1 MFRLFFFIVG
11 FFFTVSQNNLLTA
24 EVGMPQLDPTYWAS
38 QAFWLIIIFSLLYL
52 TLSKMFIPKIK
63 ESIDDRENKI
73 KDDLDE
79 AQKLKLVAEEKLKEY
94 ETTIENAKKEVLK
107 VIFDSKNQL
116 SSEIQSKKK
125 KIEEEIEEEL
135 KNAEKEIENLKR
147 DSLTNI
153 STISEEMAS
162 KVVELV
168 SGEPL
173 NQSSVKAAVMET
185 TKKDLGKY
193 L

>member
-1 MFRLFFFIVG
+1 MMRLFLLIVEILIA
-11 FFFTVSQNNLLTA
+11 SQINLLAA
-24 EVGMPQLDPTYWAS
+24 EAGMPQLDPTYWAS
-38 QAFWLIIIFSLLYL
+38 QAFWLILIFTLLYL
-52 TLSKMFIPKIK
+52 TLSKIFIPKIK

-79 AQKLKLVAEEKLKEY
+79 AQKLKLIAEEKLKEY

-116 SSEIQSKKK
+116 SAEIQSKKK
-125 KIEEEIEEEL
+125 GIEKEIEKEL
-135 KNAEKEIENLKR
+135 KNAEKELEILKR
-147 DSLTNI
+147 DSLTDI

-162 KVVELV
+162 KVVEQV

-173 NQSSVKAAVMET
+173 NQSSVKAAVMEKI
-185 TKKDLGKY
+185 KKDLDKY